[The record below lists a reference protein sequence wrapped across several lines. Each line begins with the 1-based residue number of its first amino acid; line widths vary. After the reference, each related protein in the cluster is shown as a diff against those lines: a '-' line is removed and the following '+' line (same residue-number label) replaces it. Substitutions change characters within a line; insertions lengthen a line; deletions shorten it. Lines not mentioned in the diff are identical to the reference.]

1 MHTINQQNIVMYAI
15 NQRNTTRSLFQ
26 SLIRALWRCTGQH
39 GFVPIDC
46 EVTGR
51 SVSGLVESR
60 QLLQAEKKVL
70 KYILNSN
77 NPVHLRAG
85 SSGVFKGDVQLT
97 ARGGLGSGPGSDRFV
112 NTGLSVGGMDN
123 FDTKDPVGMMLS
135 STFRTTGMV
144 DSSFGSTQ
152 GRYPGPE
159 QGRSFM
165 DGATDRLSR
174 STLPILPRGPGSGQ
188 IFDAGAQW
196 MANRTAQSYK
206 KKLTE
211 NKKKSKTLGAD
222 SFGNTSE
229 SLVSGLRIPARL
241 DSAQAV
247 VFVLTQEAGKL
258 KPKDLKIA
266 IDRNRAEREVRAEE
280 QERLRKQGGGV
291 GMGLRGILA
300 EQELNNV
307 CGDLSKRQLREM
319 AFIADV
325 DDVRR
330 QEAEKDFKVSEECV
344 GCIPLTGED
353 IQEVLHQRQVLALRR
368 KRAEWR
374 DVQGR
379 QHTVSY
385 APTHCTVKAGAREA
399 ILVQAVSTLTP
410 SFDSNR
416 NDIWAK
422 RMNTLR
428 YFISIVTRWI
438 IRRRAGL
445 RLAKI
450 QSKLLAV
457 ISSAPCLPSM
467 SGCFQES
474 SLMDGR
480 EFGGTLS
487 GTSTSNSS
495 LIEMRRD
502 LVRAWVEEENSSN
515 RPRGGVLPVPS
526 TAPSSTVTYSRGS
539 PDTADFSFEHCSTV
553 AELVCA
559 ADYEPVVQRANSEY
573 INSID
578 RFEMATHGVMQRVL
592 FPKCIIEEGNALQ
605 TLKAESIESL
615 VHFDDRTFFQLKVR
629 PEYVAMRYTPHKVPE
644 LPLFFPTERDRQM
657 RTGAPEEYA
666 LRHPADG
673 CVSIHT
679 VLSNMPAEPSGIAA
693 MRAATAVTALSS
705 SSSSSVPS
713 SALNA
718 HSTTHSA
725 PAWLVSEPADD
736 EWTTSDL
743 DYFRPRPD
751 LRMYSSA
758 PLVKETDP
766 DWVLRP
772 SAVEEGQLQWRDNDS
787 IRTR

>member
-1 MHTINQQNIVMYAI
+1 M
-15 NQRNTTRSLFQ
+15 
-26 SLIRALWRCTGQH
+26 
-39 GFVPIDC
+39 
-46 EVTGR
+46 
-51 SVSGLVESR
+51 
-60 QLLQAEKKVL
+60 AEKKVL
-70 KYILNSN
+70 RYLLKSN
-77 NPVHLRAG
+77 NPVNLNAG
-85 SSGVFKGDVQLT
+85 SSGAFRGDAQLS
-97 ARGGLGSGPGSDRFV
+97 ARGGLGSERFV

-135 STFRTTGMV
+135 STFRTTGMAE
-144 DSSFGSTQ
+144 SSFGSTQ
-152 GRYPGPE
+152 GRYPGSDF
-159 QGRSFM
+159 GRSFM
-165 DGATDRLSR
+165 DSAIDRPSR

-196 MANRTAQSYK
+196 MANRTAQIYK
-206 KKLTE
+206 RKLTE

-222 SFGNTSE
+222 SFAAASE

-325 DDVRR
+325 DDIRR

-344 GCIPLTGED
+344 GCTPLTEED

-385 APTHCTVKAGAREA
+385 APTHLTVKAGAREA
-399 ILVQAVSTLTP
+399 ILVQAASTLTP

-450 QSKLLAV
+450 QSRLLSV
-457 ISSAPCLPSM
+457 ISSVPSQPSM
-467 SGCFQES
+467 SSFQES
-474 SLMDGR
+474 LLMDCR

-487 GTSTSNSS
+487 GTSTSHSS
-495 LIEMRRD
+495 VIEMRRE

-539 PDTADFSFEHCSTV
+539 PDAADFSFEQCTTV

-578 RFEMATHGVMQRVL
+578 RFEMATHGVTQRVL

-615 VHFDDRTFFQLKVR
+615 VHFDDRSFFQLKVR

-644 LPLFFPTERDRQM
+644 LPLFFPTEKDRQM

-666 LRHPADG
+666 QRHPADG
-673 CVSIHT
+673 CVSIQT
-679 VLSNMPAEPSGIAA
+679 VLSNMPPEPSGIAA
-693 MRAATAVTALSS
+693 MRTATAVTATALSS
-705 SSSSSVPS
+705 SSSSSVSS
-713 SALNA
+713 SALAA
-718 HSTTHSA
+718 HSTTHAA

-766 DWVLRP
+766 DWMLRP
-772 SAVEEGQLQWRDNDS
+772 AALEEGQLQWKDDDS